1 MKDESAHL
9 TPPPEAQA
17 WPGRPLLGRSAL
29 LAAAAEPLGTALAEA
44 LAAAG
49 ASLTVLAAG
58 SSSGGYDRDGLERR
72 HQVPV
77 RLASGGAREAVAA
90 AQDAFGSLDILV
102 QHAGFRHGAPSHLC
116 EPELWEAGMALNL
129 SAPFQA
135 VRAALPGMRARGW
148 GRIVGIAS
156 AHALAAQPGE
166 ALYTAACH
174 ALAGL
179 TRAIALECAG
189 TEVTCNLLC
198 PGELATPRL
207 RRELLR
213 LGSHEGMSAAQARE
227 HLLGPQGPAGPVDA
241 FQVAAAAVFL
251 CTRAAAEVRGAVIP
265 LDGGWTAC

>member
-9 TPPPEAQA
+9 TAPPEAQA

-29 LAAAAEPLGTALAEA
+29 LAAAANPLGAALAEA

-58 SSSGGYDRDGLERR
+58 PAGAYDREGLERR

-77 RLASGGAREAVAA
+77 RQASGCAREAVAA

-102 QHAGFRHGAPSHLC
+102 QHAGFRHGAPSHQC

-129 SAPFQA
+129 AAPFQA
-135 VRAALPGMRARGW
+135 MRAALPGMRARGW
-148 GRIVGIAS
+148 GRIVSIAS
-156 AHALAAQPGE
+156 AHALVAQPGE
-166 ALYTAACH
+166 AIYTAACH

-227 HLLGPQGPAGPVDA
+227 HLLGPQGPAGPIDA
-241 FQVAAAAVFL
+241 AQVAAAAVFL
-251 CTRAAAEVRGAVIP
+251 CTRGAAEVRGAVIP
-265 LDGGWTAC
+265 LDGGWTAS